1 MLASL
6 LGRQT
11 NFDNPCNQDVSDN
24 EMDSIYK
31 ASKYKNRPRENY
43 HDEGFMDKLIEKI
56 TKREEARKRLRDSTA
71 FETNDSPTKS

>member
-11 NFDNPCNQDVSDN
+11 NFNNPCNQEVSDN
-24 EMDSIYK
+24 EMDLIYK

-43 HDEGFMDKLIEKI
+43 HDEGFMDTLIEKI
-56 TKREEARKRLRDSTA
+56 KKREAAGKRLRDSTT
-71 FETNDSPTKS
+71 FETGDTPTKS